1 MNPDILYALIAF
13 NLIAFFQC
21 VIDKQQAIKQRW
33 RIPEIQLIAPVL
45 IGGLPGLLIGMIL
58 FRHKTKKAS
67 FQLKL
72 ALATLIFAGT
82 VYLLLKR

>member
-1 MNPDILYALIAF
+1 MSLHSFRQAA
-13 NLIAFFQC
+13 
-21 VIDKQQAIKQRW
+21 IDKRQAVKQRW

-45 IGGLPGLLIGMIL
+45 IGGLPGLLLGMIL

-72 ALATLIFAGT
+72 IVAVILFAGT
-82 VYLLLKR
+82 LYLLQDRIIYS